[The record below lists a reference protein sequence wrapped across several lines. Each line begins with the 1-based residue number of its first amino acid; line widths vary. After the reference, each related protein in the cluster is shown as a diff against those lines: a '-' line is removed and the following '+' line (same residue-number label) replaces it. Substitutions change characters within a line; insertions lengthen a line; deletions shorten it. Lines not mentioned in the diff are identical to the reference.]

1 MKWRH
6 NIFGLLFKKVINKKK
21 RVGKKMAKNDYE
33 EIDIQNYFD
42 GVKPKKLSWK
52 SFTTVMK

>member
-1 MKWRH
+1 
-6 NIFGLLFKKVINKKK
+6 
-21 RVGKKMAKNDYE
+21 MAKNDYE

-52 SFTTVMK
+52 LFTTVMK